1 MLVVLDDGDFYVTS
15 FDPNNHFEDNILRI
29 EKFKPEKVWTAVLY
43 DADNDGYAYVKR
55 FLMDATKRH
64 QNYLGENPESR
75 LVLLT
80 DQTYPRIRVSFSEG
94 DAHREPMDIEVEEF
108 ISVKSFKAKGKRL
121 TTWHIGEIEELE
133 PTRKPEEEAQDEEIE
148 MKDEGLE
155 ETEVDSNLVDSEEN
169 SDSNSDEPENNDSGS
184 DESASPQFKYDPETG
199 QLSLFGE

>member
-1 MLVVLDDGDFYVTS
+1 VVLDDGDFYVTS

-108 ISVKSFKAKGKRL
+108 ISVKSFKAKRKCL

-133 PTRKPEEEAQDEEIE
+133 PTRKDDEILPDEEAPQDE
-148 MKDEGLE
+148 DL
-155 ETEVDSNLVDSEEN
+155 ETED
-169 SDSNSDEPENNDSGS
+169 GS
-184 DESASPQFKYDPETG
+184 QEAEDVNQEAEDVSQETEDVTKGEDASPQFKCNPATG
-199 QLSLFGE
+199 ELSLFGNEEV